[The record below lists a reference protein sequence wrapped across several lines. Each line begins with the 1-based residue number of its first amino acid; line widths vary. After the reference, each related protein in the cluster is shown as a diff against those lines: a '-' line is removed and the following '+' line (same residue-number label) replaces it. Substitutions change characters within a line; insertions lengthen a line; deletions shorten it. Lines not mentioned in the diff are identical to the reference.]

1 MGNLTASEFWN
12 QVGLT
17 ESPDSLNREYVKS
30 LQFRSGGKD
39 FLKIFINAELLS
51 LS

>member
-1 MGNLTASEFWN
+1 MGKLTSSEFWN

-30 LQFRSGGKD
+30 LQFRSGGKRVSKN
-39 FLKIFINAELLS
+39 LHKRGLLS
-51 LS
+51 QS